1 MWKLGVALVLFV
13 AAVDAA
19 TYQNR
24 PVGRSIP
31 FEDLRHEVDNHEA
44 EIRMFEERLN
54 TQEVIVDSLRQQ
66 VMDANHENRELVKGS
81 AVQLENN
88 VMRLENSVKGIT
100 DDLRHL
106 QTHGNDT
113 TSVLNQHKQK
123 IEEIEKKMDQLQE
136 TLQLV
141 LDALQVPG
149 KEQAYVVVSGDT
161 LEKIARKNG
170 TTIKKIKELNQ
181 LTSDRI
187 YVGQK
192 LKLP

>member
-1 MWKLGVALVLFV
+1 MH
-13 AAVDAA
+13 AAP
-19 TYQNR
+19 YQNR
-24 PVGRSIP
+24 QAPRAPAYDDIR
-31 FEDLRHEVDNHEA
+31 FEVDNHEA

-66 VMDANHENRELVKGS
+66 VMDANHENKELVKGS
-81 AVQLENN
+81 TILLENN
-88 VMRLENSVKGIT
+88 VNRLESSVKGMT
-100 DDLRHL
+100 DDLRGL

-113 TSVLNQHKQK
+113 AKVLNQHKQK

-149 KEQAYVVVSGDT
+149 SEKVYQVVSGDT
-161 LEKIARKNG
+161 LEKIARKND
-170 TTIKKIKELNQ
+170 TTIQKIKDLNS
-181 LTSDRI
+181 LSSDRI

-192 LKLP
+192 LKMP